1 MMLFFMDWTLEGANA
16 MGAEISQIKGFPFV
30 SCELVLFFVA
40 AFKGKDMNRG
50 PYQ

>member
-1 MMLFFMDWTLEGANA
+1 MQWELKSL
-16 MGAEISQIKGFPFV
+16 QIKGFPFV